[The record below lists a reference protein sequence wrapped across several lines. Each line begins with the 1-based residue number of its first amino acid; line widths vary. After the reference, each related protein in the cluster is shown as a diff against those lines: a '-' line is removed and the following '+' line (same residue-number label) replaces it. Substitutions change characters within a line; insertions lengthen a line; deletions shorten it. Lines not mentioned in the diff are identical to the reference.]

1 MLCFEVIS
9 RHLPGCEVVP
19 VHVIKT
25 RGSVGIA
32 PLIHNRA
39 LDVG

>member
-1 MLCFEVIS
+1 MPCFEVIS
-9 RHLPGCEVVP
+9 RHLLGCVVP
-19 VHVIKT
+19 MHVIKT
-25 RGSVGIA
+25 RGSVGIV